1 MGPMHAHAQASL
13 PRRLESHKLLV
24 RKAFLVHSLGAH
36 VNVRAR
42 MRVCALCA
50 VRERAVRCAC
60 VHVLARVRTRARSL
74 SHADCCGTPARALCV
89 SVLYAV
95 RIVRCA
101 CPHACAQLVARGLLW
116 HTHTHSHTG
125 THTHTHTHTHR
136 HTHAL
141 THSCTRAHPQ
151 VPSGAHGAGPRVGIP
166 DHGDQRLQAA
176 AAHHPGL
183 SARQRRGRQTGVLR
197 TGRMKASMACP
208 WVLWYVTSVPPS
220 L

>member
-125 THTHTHTHTHR
+125 THTHTHTGTR
-136 HTHAL
+136 
-141 THSCTRAHPQ
+141 THSHTRAHTRTRRFQAVLTARGPESVFRIMETNDFKQLPHITLAFRPGNDAAVKQ
-151 VPSGAHGAGPRVGIP
+151 V
-166 DHGDQRLQAA
+166 
-176 AAHHPGL
+176 
-183 SARQRRGRQTGVLR
+183 
-197 TGRMKASMACP
+197 C
-208 WVLWYVTSVPPS
+208 
-220 L
+220 